1 MYMKQQQNTDEITH
15 YRYIYVK
22 QITVRIAAN
31 PYRIKIEKETK
42 ENKTATLFSVKQT
55 RSLPT

>member
-1 MYMKQQQNTDEITH
+1 MKQQQNTDEITH